1 MNDLARDIRF
11 AFRSLLHAPGF
22 AAAAVVALG
31 LGTGATTAVF
41 SLRDGVVLRPLP
53 YPDPDRLVMLWGT
66 NDERGLTHERLSPV
80 NLMDYREL
88 EADTAGKRIA
98 SPAAAVGNCP
108 GFTPASAQW
117 NLPESVPLFE
127 ALDFALGI
135 VASLAVA
142 LLNGAYELVAAALDP
157 VEVVIGQVAPL
168 LLDLALDLVPLAL
181 EGRLVHAGL
190 LPK

>member
-11 AFRSLLHAPGF
+11 AFRSLLRAPGF

-80 NLMDYREL
+80 NLMDYSKRTRPGNALRPRPRPL
-88 EADTAGKRIA
+88 ETAQDSRRHRRSGTYRSPFRSSKRWTSRSA
-98 SPAAAVGNCP
+98 SSRA
-108 GFTPASAQW
+108 
-117 NLPESVPLFE
+117 LP
-127 ALDFALGI
+127 
-135 VASLAVA
+135 
-142 LLNGAYELVAAALDP
+142 
-157 VEVVIGQVAPL
+157 
-168 LLDLALDLVPLAL
+168 
-181 EGRLVHAGL
+181 
-190 LPK
+190 